1 MLSRSVM
8 LAMLITLAACA
19 GPARGAQHDRAGMQ
33 AAPLIP
39 AMSRHLD
46 SVAATPA
53 MLHQGSLDHAQ
64 RVHELMAAMHAD
76 MMRMG
81 MHSNPAY
88 EALAD
93 STVDD
98 LKAMERASGAEYDR
112 LAAAHIEHVHR
123 LMAAYKSKTGKPQ

>member
-1 MLSRSVM
+1 MLTRS
-8 LAMLITLAACA
+8 LALATSITLAACA
-19 GPARGAQHDRAGMQ
+19 GPGRNAQHERAGMQ

-53 MLHQGSLDHAQ
+53 MLHQDLPDHAH

-81 MHSNPAY
+81 MPSDPAY

-93 STVDD
+93 STVSD
-98 LKAMERASGAEYDR
+98 LKSMERASGAEYDR
-112 LAAAHIEHVHR
+112 LSAAHIEHVRR
-123 LMAAYKSKTGKPQ
+123 LMASYESKTGQPQ